1 MGVFSFNCV
10 RACYPCGGR
19 KTSIISSG
27 DFHSYNYIKSPIEQI
42 IKSSFYIALK
52 LFISLKVCYNKYGD
66 VMKIGDIVSVPL
78 YIGVSQH
85 RPVFR
90 QAVIVA
96 EYPKKHLGTMYLCEV
111 IPSRFRTCI
120 VEPPPPRFQPDYAH
134 DSLQRWQK
142 RPTEYNAFSSEAP
155 TSDTTTTYQKRTHE
169 RNRSLTEKYDPMIK
183 ELGLDPSIKRSL
195 HKLRS
200 IAQFRGFDPDEIEE
214 GIYRWL

>member
-1 MGVFSFNCV
+1 
-10 RACYPCGGR
+10 
-19 KTSIISSG
+19 
-27 DFHSYNYIKSPIEQI
+27 
-42 IKSSFYIALK
+42 
-52 LFISLKVCYNKYGD
+52 
-66 VMKIGDIVSVPL
+66 MKIGDIVSVPL

-85 RPVFR
+85 KPVFR

-96 EYPKKHLGTMYLCEV
+96 AYPKKQLGTMYLCEV

-134 DSLQRWQK
+134 DKMQRWGTNT
-142 RPTEYNAFSSEAP
+142 RHNALEVEPLPS
-155 TSDTTTTYQKRTHE
+155 TTTTYQKRTHE

-200 IAQFRGFDPDEIEE
+200 IAQFRGYSIREIES
-214 GIYRWL
+214 R